1 MSEVGQQIQ
10 QEAGLIPQ
18 KDSSKYTSIKQ
29 FINTTLRRSLMG
41 KNDVGANIND
51 GLDPEDQKKLEVSQ
65 GGANSKILK
74 AAEQEAVKIARGRY
88 FTFNKYNS
96 AKPFMS
102 GKSNSNGGT
111 YITVG
116 YLVDI
121 FNIFFNR
128 VSTENR
134 TRIVEFSCWGSRCVA
149 HPNIKSVD
157 GSVLLIPNSVA
168 PRWNKETYHGSTVSR
183 INEDGST
190 TNGAGYDILSKGQS
204 GTGGSKYKETT
215 QNFLEILRMMN
226 PDISPGNTSQGSIR

>member
-1 MSEVGQQIQ
+1 M
-10 QEAGLIPQ
+10 
-18 KDSSKYTSIKQ
+18 
-29 FINTTLRRSLMG
+29 
-41 KNDVGANIND
+41 
-51 GLDPEDQKKLEVSQ
+51 
-65 GGANSKILK
+65 
-74 AAEQEAVKIARGRY
+74 
-88 FTFNKYNS
+88 
-96 AKPFMS
+96 
-102 GKSNSNGGT
+102 
-111 YITVG
+111 
-116 YLVDI
+116 VDI

-226 PDISPGNTSQGSIR
+226 PDISPGTPLKEALDKSPG